1 MRLVI
6 QSLLVILIMSMAT
19 FTLAADPEPQKPADP
34 PARHD
39 GQITPN
45 VDINQA
51 EIEAGVAPDA
61 AADLKSMP
69 GQTAASPMITEIRA
83 VLETSR
89 QQVADLAAQGA
100 AHPGHEADVALQKEI
115 SQLKKQAELD
125 ILAIQARYART
136 EGKEDLAQQIDAA
149 IAAIISPPAP
159 AAPTEVRPAPDTQ
172 R

>member
-6 QSLLVILIMSMAT
+6 QSLLVILILSMAT
-19 FTLAADPEPQKPADP
+19 FALAADPEPQKPADP
-34 PARHD
+34 AARHD

-51 EIEAGVAPDA
+51 EIDAGVTPDA
-61 AADLKSMP
+61 AADLKSMQ
-69 GQTAASPMITEIRA
+69 GQTTASPMITEIRT
-83 VLETSR
+83 VLETNR
-89 QQVADLAAQGA
+89 LQVADLAAQGV
-100 AHPGHEADVALQKEI
+100 AHPGHEAEVALQMEI
-115 SQLKKQAELD
+115 SQLKQQAELD
-125 ILAIQARYART
+125 ILAIQARYARA
-136 EGKEDLAQQIDAA
+136 EGKDDLAQEIEAA